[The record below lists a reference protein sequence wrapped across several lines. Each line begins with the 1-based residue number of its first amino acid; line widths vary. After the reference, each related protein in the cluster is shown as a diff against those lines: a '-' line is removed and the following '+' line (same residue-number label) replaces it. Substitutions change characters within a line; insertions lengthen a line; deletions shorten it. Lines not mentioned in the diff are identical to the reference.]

1 MNSHYRDWNI
11 NVETERKFWL
21 ELILGTLIN
30 LSKICPYCRKGIG
43 LKNTENIN
51 VPFQG
56 KINFYKCTLNLNLR
70 KDTIFGANTK
80 LPFLSHIKLSNY
92 S

>member
-1 MNSHYRDWNI
+1 MINSHYRDWNI

-30 LSKICPYCRKGIG
+30 LSKIYPYCRKGAIG

-56 KINFYKCTLNLNLR
+56 KINFIN
-70 KDTIFGANTK
+70 A
-80 LPFLSHIKLSNY
+80 LSI
-92 S
+92 